1 MKDFARKSSLRY
13 HARIHADDESHGN
26 ESVIRSSIAEV
37 ELDDYSSTGSM
48 DSHTAV
54 VDVGSPADSLSH
66 VQVCMLTCLFCV
78 ILPMCFGSGSRDL
91 LFARQQLLFALMHFV
106 QRYSLVLHQEL
117 LFHAWPALDLKL

>member
-13 HARIHADDESHGN
+13 HARIHADDDSHGN

-54 VDVGSPADSLSH
+54 IDVGSPADSLTH
-66 VQVCMLTCLFCV
+66 VQVCMFTCLFCV
-78 ILPMCFGSGSRDL
+78 VLPVCLASGSGDL
-91 LFARQQLLFALMHFV
+91 SFARQQF
-106 QRYSLVLHQEL
+106 
-117 LFHAWPALDLKL
+117 PGG